1 MMLRIFTAALVVAPL
16 GTLVEAADPNLLN
29 LLMPDAQVVAGVNV
43 DQAKMSTFGQFVIT
57 QIQANDPHFQQF
69 VTQTGFDPTSDLD
82 ELLVASN
89 GATTNPSHLTVATG
103 MFNESQIDAAAK
115 QAGATIEL
123 YNGITITENPK
134 HNSGFAFLSTT
145 LAVAGDIASVKGAI
159 DRQNATTTMIS
170 STLLGL
176 VTQLRTN
183 EDAWGVSEVP
193 PPAFKPP
200 ANAPNL
206 PNVPSTVFQNVQQ
219 ASGGV
224 KFGTQVAVNAQLTA
238 DTAQNA
244 TALGNILQFLIN
256 LGQMKEQQN
265 PQAAASL
272 QSFQIST
279 SGTTVSVTA
288 SIPEADLEALAQ
300 SKNGQASP
308 NVRRPRAQGQ
318 GQPQRF

>member
-1 MMLRIFTAALVVAPL
+1 MMLRILTTALAVAPL
-16 GTLVEAADPNLLN
+16 ATLVHAADPNLLN
-29 LLMPDAQVVAGVNV
+29 LLMPDANVVAGVNV
-43 DQAKMSTFGQFVIT
+43 DQAKMSVFGQFVIT
-57 QIQANDPHFQQF
+57 QIQVNDPHFQQF

-103 MFNESQIDAAAK
+103 RFNESQIDTAAK
-115 QAGATIEL
+115 QAGGTTEL
-123 YNGITITENPK
+123 YKGIPIIENPN

-145 LAVAGDIASVKGAI
+145 VAVAGDIASVKGAI
-159 DRQNATTTMIS
+159 DRQNNTQTMIS

-176 VTQLRTN
+176 VSPLRAN
-183 EDAWGVSEVP
+183 EDAWGVSLVP

-200 ANAPNL
+200 ANATNL

-219 ASGGV
+219 ASGWV
-224 KFGTQVAVNAQLTA
+224 KFGAQVAVNAQLTA

-256 LGQMKEQQN
+256 LGQMQAQQN
-265 PQAAASL
+265 AQAAAAL

-279 SGTTVSVTA
+279 SGTTVTA
-288 SIPEADLEALAQ
+288 TANIPEADLEALAQ
-300 SKNGQASP
+300 SKHGEAGP
-308 NVRRPRAQGQ
+308 NLRRPRGQ
-318 GQPQRF
+318 GQQQRF